1 MGFMSSLEITP
12 HTDEDWAATIRRH
25 LEAGEI
31 AEVRFRR
38 PFLTPAQ
45 MAESLGVSRPAVM
58 RRIALG
64 QIRTERH
71 GNRHRI
77 PLEEVERFRHEY
89 VREIASASAV
99 DVEAELFGE

>member
-1 MGFMSSLEITP
+1 MSAIEITP
-12 HTDEDWAATIRRH
+12 QSADDWVATIRHH

-45 MAESLGVSRPAVM
+45 LADSLGISRPAVM

-64 QIRTERH
+64 ELRTERH

-77 PLEEVERFRHEY
+77 PMDEVDRFRRTY
-89 VREIASASAV
+89 VREIAASSAA
-99 DVEAELFGE
+99 DVGAELFGE